1 MEERE
6 RENEFRE
13 RKEEIHGIK
22 HLLEVKKEEICWRN
36 EEIPLALGGFDD
48 GEWNPRG
55 EKERDSNLEGKE
67 RVFCLYF
74 FQQQHDLID

>member
-55 EKERDSNLEGKE
+55 EKEWGSNLEEKE
-67 RVFCLYF
+67 RVLHFIIFCIYSV
-74 FQQQHDLID
+74 